1 MALNNKHEKWCE
13 ERNMWLR
20 VHTSRET
27 LNRLEKLFDID
38 LKSKGMRR
46 NQRVMLRPSE
56 TKKIADVMAGID
68 PRRLASVKGFG
79 RRTVKQVE
87 DLLMHHYIYNRDE
100 SDEAEN

>member
-1 MALNNKHEKWCE
+1 
-13 ERNMWLR
+13 
-20 VHTSRET
+20 
-27 LNRLEKLFDID
+27 
-38 LKSKGMRR
+38 
-46 NQRVMLRPSE
+46 MLRPSE

-100 SDEAEN
+100 SDE